1 MDWNVLVFLQLIF
14 LFLIRCLLSFFII
27 YPQIYADSK
36 TADNRRFW
44 VINSANELIC
54 CCASTEAT
62 LNYSKIFD

>member
-54 CCASTEAT
+54 A
-62 LNYSKIFD
+62 NPR